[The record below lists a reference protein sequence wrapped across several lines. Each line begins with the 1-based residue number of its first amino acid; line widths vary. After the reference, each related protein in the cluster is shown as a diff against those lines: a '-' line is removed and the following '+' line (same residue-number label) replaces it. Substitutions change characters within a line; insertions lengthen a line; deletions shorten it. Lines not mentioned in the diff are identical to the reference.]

1 MMRRSTRSTTS
12 CEVESEVYPV
22 RKFWRE
28 LDRVSVAVTELTQRS
43 REQQEALRAII
54 EQRLDSMR
62 ADNTEKL
69 ENIRQTVDEKLQ
81 STLNERLGASF
92 QVVSDWLEKVHR
104 SMGEM
109 QTLANGV
116 GDLKRLLTNV
126 KARGTWGEVNLGNL
140 LEEIM
145 SPDQFG
151 RNVEIIPGSGERV
164 EYAIRLPGDGDAPV
178 WLPVD

>member
-92 QVVSDWLEKVHR
+92 Q
-104 SMGEM
+104 G
-109 QTLANGV
+109 
-116 GDLKRLLTNV
+116 
-126 KARGTWGEVNLGNL
+126 
-140 LEEIM
+140 
-145 SPDQFG
+145 
-151 RNVEIIPGSGERV
+151 GSGSHAQTHRGADEQQ
-164 EYAIRLPGDGDAPV
+164 
-178 WLPVD
+178 

>member
-54 EQRLDSMR
+54 EQRL
-62 ADNTEKL
+62 
-69 ENIRQTVDEKLQ
+69 
-81 STLNERLGASF
+81 GASF

-126 KARGTWGEVNLGNL
+126 KARGIGTRSIWV
-140 LEEIM
+140 IC
-145 SPDQFG
+145 SKT
-151 RNVEIIPGSGERV
+151 
-164 EYAIRLPGDGDAPV
+164 
-178 WLPVD
+178 

>member
-109 QTLANGV
+109 QT
-116 GDLKRLLTNV
+116 
-126 KARGTWGEVNLGNL
+126 
-140 LEEIM
+140 
-145 SPDQFG
+145 SPT
-151 RNVEIIPGSGERV
+151 EWAISSGCSRM
-164 EYAIRLPGDGDAPV
+164 
-178 WLPVD
+178 